1 MARPLKKELL
11 LWTRTL
17 HIYLTMFGLVLLF
30 FFSLTGFALNHDRWF
45 SLDEPRIRERA
56 TTLPV
61 DVARTGDRL
70 ALVEQLRK
78 NEGARGEVT
87 SIDEDDTERRVQ
99 FTSPGRKVEFT
110 IERDSG
116 QTNVHE
122 EIRNALAFLTDL
134 HTGKSAG
141 DAWRR
146 VIDATSIFLFL
157 ASLSGVILWISLPK
171 RRKLGVAALVCGTVL
186 TGALMAWLLI

>member
-45 SLDEPRIRERA
+45 SLDEPRVRERA

-78 NEGARGEVT
+78 NEGARGEVM

-171 RRKLGVAALVCGTVL
+171 RRKLGVAALVGGTVL

>member
-1 MARPLKKELL
+1 MARPLKKELV

-56 TTLPV
+56 TTLPA

-78 NEGARGEVT
+78 NEGARGEVM

>member
-1 MARPLKKELL
+1 MARPLKKELV

-45 SLDEPRIRERA
+45 SLDEPRVRERA

-171 RRKLGVAALVCGTVL
+171 RRKLGVAALVGGTVL

>member
-1 MARPLKKELL
+1 MARPLKKELV

-56 TTLPV
+56 TTLPA

-171 RRKLGVAALVCGTVL
+171 RRKLGVAALVGGTVL

>member
-56 TTLPV
+56 TTLPA

-171 RRKLGVAALVCGTVL
+171 RRKLGVAALVGGTVL

>member
-1 MARPLKKELL
+1 MARPLKKELV

-78 NEGARGEVT
+78 NEGARGEVM

-171 RRKLGVAALVCGTVL
+171 RRKLGVAALVGGTVL

>member
-1 MARPLKKELL
+1 MARPLKKELV

-45 SLDEPRIRERA
+45 SLDEPRVRERA

-78 NEGARGEVT
+78 NEGARGEVM

>member
-1 MARPLKKELL
+1 MARPLKKELV

-56 TTLPV
+56 TTLPA

-78 NEGARGEVT
+78 NEGARGEVM

-171 RRKLGVAALVCGTVL
+171 RRKLGVAALVGGTVL

>member
-1 MARPLKKELL
+1 MARPLKKELV

-45 SLDEPRIRERA
+45 SLDEPRVRERA

-78 NEGARGEVT
+78 NEGARGEVM

-171 RRKLGVAALVCGTVL
+171 RRKLGVAALVGGTVL